1 MPDTLGRK
9 PEAHMIVELTR
20 QGELLKE
27 MIRLDLT
34 VVRRTSASSQL
45 MAFQVQSTLMG
56 VIREA
61 EPEIYR
67 PVRDLGISG
76 ESGVF

>member
-9 PEAHMIVELTR
+9 TEAHMIVELTR

-67 PVRDLGISG
+67 PVRDLGTSG